1 MKRYLL
7 LLIIF
12 LLSVSAYAQHMAMKM
27 DGKEPRKPFY
37 TKIGKREIYHLYIG
51 DSTVNYTG
59 KARPAMVIN
68 GSIPAPSLEFTE
80 GDTAEIYVHNEM
92 MMETSIHWHGLV
104 LPNRYDGVSYLTTA
118 PIGAGETHF
127 YKFPLVQHGTYC
139 TIRIP

>member
-80 GDTAEIYVHNEM
+80 GDSAEI
-92 MMETSIHWHGLV
+92 
-104 LPNRYDGVSYLTTA
+104 
-118 PIGAGETHF
+118 
-127 YKFPLVQHGTYC
+127 
-139 TIRIP
+139 